1 MKDITNKVGHEKR
14 QRQIDHGRKREARAS
29 ENPANSHASKP
40 QLARMLGKVA
50 GVALILLPEFLSL
63 HRVWGISPPFVP
75 GLPVGVFG
83 PGCGGG
89 AGLSVLFMSFF
100 SLANV

>member
-1 MKDITNKVGHEKR
+1 
-14 QRQIDHGRKREARAS
+14 
-29 ENPANSHASKP
+29 
-40 QLARMLGKVA
+40 MLGKVA

-100 SLANV
+100 LWLTFDVMSPRHCGEHEKEIELIMGG